1 MWPLVSHSIVSPT
14 FKLPTLQLVGSQ
26 HLFCNNL
33 HSCCSFQGFR
43 LHTQSQDEHLWFV
56 LRSRSI
62 FHFRLQQFLHTN
74 YWWNCHP
81 IFALV
86 CSQEFHP
93 LRPQPEFEWGEVYCR
108 DLRLH
113 RRFSILSR
121 DDFVKRPQMV
131 YRIAQLAICKRALV
145 RSDQIWSKLLILHQ
159 IHSLR
164 TFCCQKLY
172 RPRRQLYRKLC
183 ILKV

>member
-93 LRPQPEFEWGEVYCR
+93 LRPQPEFEWGEVYYR
-108 DLRLH
+108 DLALH